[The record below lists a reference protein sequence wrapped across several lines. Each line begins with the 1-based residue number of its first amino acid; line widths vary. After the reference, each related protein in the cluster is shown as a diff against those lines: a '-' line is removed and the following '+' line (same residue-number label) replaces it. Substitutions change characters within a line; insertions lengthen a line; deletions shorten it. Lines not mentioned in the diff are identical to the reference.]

1 MNLPHPFE
9 SAHDIRPDAFGRVAL
24 VDDDGVTLAHVPL
37 ATAHEILKPDGLE
50 NLSYSH
56 NYGQGYHTGEG
67 WGYGFSSDAY
77 GEGYAKGDGFGL
89 HVGYHLGD
97 GQSDSGYDNGSG
109 PVILPSLLTP

>member
-1 MNLPHPFE
+1 MNLLYPFKT
-9 SAHDIRPDAFGRVAL
+9 ARGVVPDSLGQIAL
-24 VDDDGVTLAHVPL
+24 VDAGGKVLVHVPL
-37 ATAHEILKPDGLE
+37 ETAHELLEPDGLE

-56 NYGQGYHTGEG
+56 HYGQGYHAGEG

-89 HVGYHLGD
+89 HVGYYLGD

-109 PVILPSLLTP
+109 PVIPSKP

>member
-1 MNLPHPFE
+1 MNLPYPFE
-9 SAHDIRPDAFGRVAL
+9 SARDVKPDAFGRVAL

-67 WGYGFSSDAY
+67 
-77 GEGYAKGDGFGL
+77 YAKGDGFGL

-109 PVILPSLLTP
+109 PVIPPRC

>member
-1 MNLPHPFE
+1 MNLPPPFHH
-9 SAHDIRPDAFGRVAL
+9 AKDVRFDLTGRIAL
-24 VDDDGVTLAHVPL
+24 VDDADGKVLAHVPL

-109 PVILPSLLTP
+109 PVTPPRY